1 MTSSSYTSQA
11 IRVHKMSRA
20 RSKLS
25 PGRRAPMAWR
35 WPTAITV
42 GDLDVID
49 TLVSPDFVDHGA
61 PPGTVPPGPAGY
73 KMTMRL
79 LHEAMQ

>member
-1 MTSSSYTSQA
+1 
-11 IRVHKMSRA
+11 
-20 RSKLS
+20 
-25 PGRRAPMAWR
+25 MAWR

-49 TLVSPDFVDHGA
+49 ALVSPDFVDHGA

>member
-1 MTSSSYTSQA
+1 
-11 IRVHKMSRA
+11 
-20 RSKLS
+20 
-25 PGRRAPMAWR
+25 MAWR

-61 PPGTVPPGPAGY
+61 PPGTVPPGLAGY